1 MRMSTPAAPTHF
13 LRVFGQPSRDGL
25 GEFREHTPSM
35 RQALMMLNGKATHEA
50 ARVGP
55 LEPMHRLLEGET
67 ANLAKAI
74 ELAYLGI
81 LTRRPSSEELAECE
95 VLLAESPLE
104 GMADLRWVL
113 LNSHEFR
120 YLP

>member
-1 MRMSTPAAPTHF
+1 
-13 LRVFGQPSRDGL
+13 V
-25 GEFREHTPSM
+25 
-35 RQALMMLNGKATHEA
+35 
-50 ARVGP
+50 
-55 LEPMHRLLEGET
+55 
-67 ANLAKAI
+67 
-74 ELAYLGI
+74 
-81 LTRRPSSEELAECE
+81 LTRRPSLEEIAEGE

>member
-1 MRMSTPAAPTHF
+1 MSTPAAPTHF

-55 LEPMHRLLEGET
+55 YEPMHRLLTGKT
-67 ANLAKAI
+67 KNLAKAI
-74 ELAYLGI
+74 ELAYLEI
-81 LTRRPSSEELAECE
+81 LTRKPSADELAEAE
-95 VLLAESPLE
+95 AVLGQAPLE
-104 GMADLRWVL
+104 GMADLRWAL